1 MVPRTLSGRDPES
14 PTIPPLSHPSRPTV
28 GASNTRSTPS
38 NDRDPNVG
46 GGRPCL
52 DAFSTL
58 GYRECRSLPRTD
70 HPRVTP
76 RLGDDEDPETDFTRA
91 PLGAPAVPQKAPL
104 PMMTRPTRYALRMAV
119 FLVAVAII
127 AVMLHEHAERFFQ
140 RNPPLNTLILSV
152 LGLGIA
158 LSFRAVLSLDPAVAW
173 IERYR
178 TGDAELFHE
187 AGPPLLDP
195 LAIVLK
201 DAKGRLTLTT
211 AGMRSVL
218 DGIDSRLD
226 ERRDTSRYLIALLIF
241 LGLLGTFWGLLLT
254 ANSVGETIRGLNVT
268 GTDPAQ
274 MFETLRAGLEA
285 PLSGMGTA
293 FSTSLFGLASSLVLG
308 FLDLQASQAQN
319 RFANDLETWLSRLAQ
334 PESDIVRDESKS
346 APSYVTALLQ
356 QTAEGLDRLERR
368 MVRAVDDD
376 ASLQAA
382 LRTIGDR
389 LTSLTEELRTTNR
402 LTDRGGDTQ
411 RDTKA
416 ELTRIANLLEHQAG
430 GLDEVARAQVKTLEL
445 SVGRLIEDGAR
456 GRDRAVTEIR
466 DEIRLL
472 ARTLSVIADRER

>member
-1 MVPRTLSGRDPES
+1 
-14 PTIPPLSHPSRPTV
+14 
-28 GASNTRSTPS
+28 
-38 NDRDPNVG
+38 
-46 GGRPCL
+46 
-52 DAFSTL
+52 
-58 GYRECRSLPRTD
+58 
-70 HPRVTP
+70 VTP

-91 PLGAPAVPQKAPL
+91 PLGAPAVPQEAPL
-104 PMMTRPTRYALRMAV
+104 PVMTRPTRYALRMAV

-127 AVMLHEHAERFFQ
+127 AVVLHEHAERFFQ

-152 LGLGIA
+152 LVLGIV

-187 AGPPLLDP
+187 AGPPLLGP

-201 DAKGRLTLTT
+201 DAKGRLTLTAT
-211 AGMRSVL
+211 GMRSVL

-319 RFANDLETWLSRLAQ
+319 RFANELETWLSGLAQ
-334 PESDIVRDESKS
+334 LESGIVQDERKP

-368 MVRAVDDD
+368 MVHGVDEN
-376 ASLQAA
+376 ASLQTA
-382 LRTIGDR
+382 LRAIGDR
-389 LTSLTEELRTTNR
+389 LTSLTDELHTSNR
-402 LTDRGGDTQ
+402 LIDRAADA
-411 RDTKA
+411 RLEA
-416 ELTRIANLLEHQAG
+416 RALLTRIASVLERQAG
-430 GLDEVARAQVKTLEL
+430 ELDEVTRTHVKSLDL
-445 SVGRLIEDGAR
+445 VVGRLIEDAAR
-456 GRDRAVTEIR
+456 GRDRAVAEIR